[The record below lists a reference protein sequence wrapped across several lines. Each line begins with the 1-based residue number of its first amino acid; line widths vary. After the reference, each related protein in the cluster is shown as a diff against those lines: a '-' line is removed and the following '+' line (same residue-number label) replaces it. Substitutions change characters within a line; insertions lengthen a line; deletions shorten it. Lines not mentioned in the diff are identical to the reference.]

1 MFLVEPRYERLFCK
15 SYYIQRFHAQK
26 SKQILRTQFL
36 KYVYSVNSW
45 RGKNIWCSEM
55 SRKLEAQ
62 HFGFCCFFFFSLL
75 TFLQKVHSCWI
86 VFLHTNPCFSGYWNC
101 WNNIKQTTIIWFVYS
116 QILVALRHLHFKNI
130 VHCDLKPENVLL
142 ASADPFPQ
150 ASRKCPFLR
159 QFVVINKCLCNLSA
173 QNF

>member
-1 MFLVEPRYERLFCK
+1 MFLVNFIYKRSFCK
-15 SYYIQRFHAQK
+15 CYYVRRFHTQK

-36 KYVYSVNSW
+36 KNFYNVNSW
-45 RGKNIWCSEM
+45 RGKNHIQCSET
-55 SRKLEAQ
+55 SRKLET
-62 HFGFCCFFFFSLL
+62 HSIWGFVGFFFFIVDILVKGTFLLDCFSSHQSLL
-75 TFLQKVHSCWI
+75 LWSLILF
-86 VFLHTNPCFSGYWNC
+86 
-101 WNNIKQTTIIWFVYS
+101 KQFKTTIIWFVYS

-159 QFVVINKCLCNLSA
+159 
-173 QNF
+173 